1 MNIKDILDSLKGAK
15 KSVEIQG
22 DMVTIL
28 IDYRN
33 LHRTKF
39 IKNFLEAIQK
49 KSEI

>member
-33 LHRTKF
+33 LHQF